1 MIIKCSRCG
10 FMNKDGARFC
20 VNCGNNLE
28 ENSTTHNRANNTS
41 NNNTN
46 DNAANNTNNNNAR
59 NNTSNNNARNN
70 TGNNNAG
77 NNGAHNNT
85 NSNIPIN
92 NLEWLGQQ
100 IYEGNL
106 PLPTD
111 GCPIILKKSE
121 TPVLV
126 LHNVTLKEPRSVRTS
141 VGGYGGPTIRI
152 AKGFSLRLG
161 GVSHRSMSH
170 EEIHD
175 IDRGTLTI
183 TNKRLIFSGSMK
195 LINYNLSKILSI
207 TDYKD
212 AIAIQRDNKQ
222 KTEYFAN
229 LDNIILT
236 YQVDDQSGKTPF
248 YGFLLKAAILG
259 QME

>member
-28 ENSTTHNRANNTS
+28 EDNSSRNNNTHNHAS
-41 NNNTN
+41 NNNAQ
-46 DNAANNTNNNNAR
+46 DNASNSNARNNNAEGNNNAR
-59 NNTSNNNARNN
+59 NNT
-70 TGNNNAG
+70 AG
-77 NNGAHNNT
+77 NNRNN
-85 NSNIPIN
+85 NIPIN

-106 PLPTD
+106 PLPPD
-111 GCPIILKKSE
+111 GCPIILKRSE

-126 LHNVTLKEPRSVRTS
+126 LHNVTLKEPRSIRTS

-170 EEIHD
+170 EEIQD

-195 LINYNLSKILSI
+195 LINYNLNKILSI

-212 AIAIQRDNKQ
+212 AIGIQRDNKQ